1 MQIGKGAFGVVR
13 LVANKKNDEI
23 FVSKEVQRTPENEL
37 FVLKEVETLRLLK
50 GPHVIEFV
58 EYFQSKRLMW
68 IIFQH

>member
-1 MQIGKGAFGVVR
+1 MKQIGKGGFSVVK
-13 LVANKKNDEI
+13 LVMDKKNDEI

-58 EYFQSKRLMW
+58 E
-68 IIFQH
+68 